1 MHAKIRSMHAK
12 IRSWWADESGQGISE
27 YAMLVAIVA
36 ALTVA
41 SIELL
46 DISISVL
53 FANIGTY
60 ITGKSPV

>member
-1 MHAKIRSMHAK
+1 MHAK

-27 YAMLVAIVA
+27 YAMLIAIVV

-41 SIELL
+41 SIALL
-46 DISISVL
+46 DFGISAL

-60 ITGKSPV
+60 ITAG